1 MKSNFYQFERG
12 SSTDIPAV
20 DWLVTIL
27 PFWPHLLAG
36 SNFPAA
42 LLASIHVLLH
52 KRDSRATTLWL
63 ATIWFLPLLGPILY
77 VALGINRIRRRAIS
91 LATPGDNR
99 EFTLPA
105 SSVPTSSFEPAR
117 WWASRQ

>member
-1 MKSNFYQFERG
+1 M
-12 SSTDIPAV
+12 AV
-20 DWLVTIL
+20 RPSIKDFLWMVLGAIL
-27 PFWPHLLAG
+27 LLAG
-36 SNFPAA
+36 SNFPVALL

-105 SSVPTSSFEPAR
+105 SSVPTCSCETAR
-117 WWASRQ
+117 WWASRRVVRLRRLGL